1 MHRQFQF
8 RMAACAAAVVSA
20 FSVQAQQST
29 LNTDEATVIVTA
41 NRFGAPSSALPF
53 GVTVITATDIS
64 ASTATNVPEVLA
76 KLGGVQVRNN
86 AGDANAQIDL
96 RGFGVSGDQNTLIL
110 LDGQRISEN
119 ELVPAQLAAI
129 PLNAVDHIEIL
140 RGSGAVLYGSGA
152 TAGAINIVTRKAS
165 PGRSDMTLS
174 ASAGN
179 YVTSELRAS
188 ADTAGER
195 SSLTLNAS
203 SLSSDNYRR
212 NNHVSTDTLE
222 GDLRQRFSGGDI
234 GFKFGSS
241 RERLG
246 MPGNRTE
253 AQLETDPRGTSTPD
267 DHGSTSIWHAG
278 VTGRITLGGAE
289 FATDLDFRNKKA
301 YSNLFSSF
309 GNYSVAAD
317 TDRWTLSPRVRI
329 AHRGPGGES
338 ELIAGADFYDW
349 KYSQQNTY
357 GAAAATQ
364 RGSAAYV
371 QENLFLTA
379 ATKLIAGVRV
389 LNQRDQFTLPAS
401 ADRSISL
408 SAFEFGLHHAL
419 GDRFAVYGKWGQS
432 FRTAIVDENYSAF
445 TNIVELLKPQKSH
458 DAELGVEY
466 GSGSN
471 RVRAAL
477 FESNINNEIH
487 ALAIT
492 GGAFFGFATNINLAP
507 TRRSGFE
514 LEGHLRPLD
523 QLDIGATYR
532 LVRAEFLSGRYDG
545 VDLSGKEVPQV
556 PRQLFSFN
564 ATWRIAEA
572 RQLAGT
578 WRHVGEQRYD
588 NDQINTF
595 RMMPSYDLVDI
606 KYRHD
611 LKTWSWSLAVD
622 NLFDKRYYSYG
633 LLNSTGT
640 SFAAY
645 PELGRRVMLGAE
657 VRY

>member
-1 MHRQFQF
+1 MLRQFHL
-8 RMAACAAAVVSA
+8 AACTAAVVSA
-20 FSVQAQQST
+20 FSVQAQQT
-29 LNTDEATVIVTA
+29 NPNNDEATVIVTA
-41 NRFGAPSSALPF
+41 NRFGAPSSPRPF
-53 GVTVITATDIS
+53 GVTIITAADIG
-64 ASTATNVPEVLA
+64 ASTATNVPETLA

-119 ELVPAQLAAI
+119 ELLPAQLAAI

-165 PGRSDMTLS
+165 PGRSGVTLS
-174 ASAGN
+174 SAVGT
-179 YVTSELRAS
+179 YGTTELRVS
-188 ADTAGER
+188 ADTSGER

-203 SLSSDNYRR
+203 SLSSGNYRH
-212 NNHVSTDTLE
+212 NNHVSTDSME
-222 GDLRQRFSGGDI
+222 GDLRHRFSGGDI

-241 RERLG
+241 REKLG

-253 AQLETDPRGTSTPD
+253 AQLETDPSGTATPD

-278 VTGRITLGGAE
+278 ITGRIALGDAE
-289 FATDLDFRNKKA
+289 FATDLDFRNKQA
-301 YSNLFSSF
+301 DSNLYSFF
-309 GNYSVAAD
+309 GNYSVAAN
-317 TDRWTLSPRVRI
+317 TDRWTISPRVRTT
-329 AHRGPGGES
+329 HRGPGGES
-338 ELIAGADFYDW
+338 ELVAGADFYDW
-349 KYSQQNTY
+349 TYSQQNTY

-364 RGSAAYV
+364 RGSAFYV
-371 QENLFLTA
+371 QENLLLDS
-379 ATKLIAGVRV
+379 ATKVSAGLRV

-401 ADRSISL
+401 ADRTIGL
-408 SAFEFGLHHAL
+408 SAFEFGLHHVF
-419 GDRFAVYGKWGQS
+419 GDRFAAYGKWGQS

-445 TNIVELLKPQKSH
+445 TDIVELLKPQKSH

-466 GSGSN
+466 GSGPN

-477 FESNINNEIH
+477 FESNISNEIH

-492 GGAFFGFATNINLAP
+492 GGASFGFATNINLAP

-514 LEGHLRPLD
+514 LESHLRPLT
-523 QLDIGATYR
+523 QLDLGATYR
-532 LVRAEFLSGRYDG
+532 LVRAEFRSGVYDG
-545 VDLSGKEVPQV
+545 VDLSGKDVPQV
-556 PRQLFSFN
+556 PRQLLSFN
-564 ATWRIAEA
+564 ATWRISEV
-572 RQLAGT
+572 RQLAAT
-578 WRHVGEQRYD
+578 WRHVGKQRYD
-588 NDQINTF
+588 NDQVNAF
-595 RMMPSYDLVDI
+595 RKMPSYDLVDI

-622 NLFDKRYYSYG
+622 NMFDKRYYSYG
-633 LLNSTGT
+633 ILNSTGT

-657 VRY
+657 VRF